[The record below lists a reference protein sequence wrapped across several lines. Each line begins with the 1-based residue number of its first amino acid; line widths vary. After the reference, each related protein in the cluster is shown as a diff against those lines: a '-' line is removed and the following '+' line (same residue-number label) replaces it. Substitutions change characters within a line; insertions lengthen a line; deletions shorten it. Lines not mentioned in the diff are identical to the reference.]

1 MSEAERLSDVPPR
14 RLAWRRVVRHAWFAV
29 YGLLVLLPIALLAI
43 YRYVPPPV
51 TPLMLIRL
59 VEGEGL
65 AKDWTPLDDIGRAAP
80 RSVIA
85 AEDNLYCGHLGFDWN
100 ALNKVLDEADDGRSR
115 RGGSTIS
122 QQTAK
127 NLFLWPGRSYV
138 RKALEAYFTVLLELS
153 LDKRR
158 ILELYMN
165 IAEWGPG
172 IYGVEAA
179 AQHYF
184 KKPAAKLSPREAG
197 LLAAVLPNPRKLSAG
212 APGAKTSRKADTIRR
227 RTDQLG
233 ALYDCVP
240 EIAWTKNPSPEAQE

>member
-1 MSEAERLSDVPPR
+1 MSEADPLSDAPPR
-14 RLAWRRVVRHAWFAV
+14 RVAWRRVLRQAWSAA

-43 YRYVPPPV
+43 YRYAPPPV

-65 AKDWTPLDDIGRAAP
+65 AKDWTALGAIGRAAP

-85 AEDNLYCGHLGFDWN
+85 AEDNQFCDHLGFDWN
-100 ALNKVLDEADDGRSR
+100 ALNKVLDEADDGRPS

-127 NLFLWPGRSYV
+127 NLFLWPGRSYA
-138 RKALEAYFTVLLELS
+138 RKALEAYLTVLLELS

-172 IYGVEAA
+172 VYGIEAA
-179 AQHYF
+179 AQRYF
-184 KKPAAKLSPREAG
+184 NKSAQKLSLREAG
-197 LLAAVLPNPRKLSAG
+197 LLAAILPNPRKLSAN

-233 ALYDCVP
+233 ELYNCVP
-240 EIAWTKNPSPEAQE
+240 EIAWGKD

>member
-1 MSEAERLSDVPPR
+1 
-14 RLAWRRVVRHAWFAV
+14 
-29 YGLLVLLPIALLAI
+29 
-43 YRYVPPPV
+43 
-51 TPLMLIRL
+51 
-59 VEGEGL
+59 
-65 AKDWTPLDDIGRAAP
+65 
-80 RSVIA
+80 VIA
-85 AEDNLYCGHLGFDWN
+85 AEDNRFCTHHGFDWN
-100 ALNKVLDEADDGRSR
+100 ALNKVLDEADDGRPS

-138 RKALEAYFTVLLELS
+138 RKALEAYLTVLLELS

-165 IAEWGPG
+165 VAEWGPG

-184 KKPAAKLSPREAG
+184 DKPAEKLSPHEAG
-197 LLAAVLPNPRKLSAG
+197 LLGAILPNPRKLSAS
-212 APGAKTSRKADTIRR
+212 APGAKTSRKAETIRR

-233 ALYDCVP
+233 ELYDCIP
-240 EIAWTKNPSPEAQE
+240 EIAWSKG